1 MRKITVYLL
10 RFISVLVAGVLLGFT
25 SLTLCAQTQE
35 ESTTYISSKQAQN
48 IGKAFML
55 GNSTMAQSNGTK
67 KGTTGE
73 QTMQLVYTGYTTDE
87 NTGKTITCYYVFALQ
102 PKGFVIVAADDRIEP
117 ILGYSYD
124 NDFIAKDIPSNVR
137 SWLNDY
143 EQLVKAVVDQN
154 LQSDPVISI
163 KWNNLKSG
171 VQGNGSKGTS
181 VPPLIETTWD
191 QNSPYNSWCPT
202 DANGPGG
209 HAYAGCE
216 ACAMAQIMRYWQYP
230 SRGIG
235 SHSYN
240 TDQFAYLGYGSYGS
254 LSVNFANTTY
264 DYSLMPL
271 ALDNYSTSTQIN
283 EIAKLMHHC
292 GVAVEMMYGPNG
304 SGAYDNKAVNG
315 LRTYFGY
322 SDATLKR
329 RINFSDSKWIELLK
343 GELDNMRPLIYAGQ
357 GSYGGHAFVCDGYDS
372 QNNFHFNWGWGGNY
386 NGYYSLSILNPGP
399 YDFNSDHV
407 AIVGLDASQ
416 PMIRIDNESL
426 SFIIEEG
433 TTISESKSVS
443 VLATHLDASL
453 TATVTGN
460 FRISANGTDYANS
473 QTLSNTG
480 GTLYVR
486 YQPSNNNGI
495 EHGYITLSSGTLEKT
510 ISLTGALCANNP
522 SCLPPKNLSISS
534 EDQTN
539 INLQWET
546 PVINADPQTL
556 TWAEDLTFMYGFYD
570 DYQVSMMQRFCDTDL
585 LNYHNQELTQIS
597 FYAFS
602 DATVYKA
609 VVYKGGK
616 ANGGFDPGTLVLS
629 QDINKSTLTAN
640 TWNTITLNTP
650 VPVDA
655 TQELWFGI
663 YMEAPANTYCMP
675 ISSQSKPQKGCIY
688 GIHSNGSVS
697 WDELLENYSFCI
709 KGTVDNVRTV
719 DHYEVFRNDENI
731 ATTTN
736 TTAQDNLSDD
746 GTYTYTVTAYWSNGC
761 TASAQKQYTKED
773 SGTEVEIDSAISLSG
788 EIGGLTSNLDFV
800 DEAGGISSYP
810 RLSVAGELLY
820 YSPSVSTDNVETSG
834 TSATVH
840 GNVLFNGWCDTVTEK
855 GFQIWRSSGS
865 RTTQKVAFNQPF
877 AHCENPCN
885 DNNFTY
891 SFTGL
896 TPNTTYYVRAYAINS
911 MGKTYG
917 EEISFTTTNLP

>member
-1 MRKITVYLL
+1 MRKTTVYLL
-10 RFISVLVAGVLLGFT
+10 RFVSILVASVLLGFT

-35 ESTTYISSKQAQN
+35 ESTTYVSSKQAQN
-48 IGKAFML
+48 VGQAFML
-55 GNSTMAQSNGTK
+55 GNTATSQSNGIK
-67 KGTTGE
+67 KGTSSG
-73 QTMQLVYTGYTTDE
+73 QTMQLVYTGYATDE
-87 NTGKTITCYYVFALQ
+87 NTGNTITCYYVFALQ
-102 PKGFVIVAADDRIEP
+102 PKGFVIVAADDRVEP

-124 NDFIAKDIPSNVR
+124 NDFLAKDVPPHVR
-137 SWLNDY
+137 NWLHGY
-143 EQLVKAVVDQN
+143 EQLVKTMVVQN
-154 LQSDPVISI
+154 LQPDSAIII

-171 VQGNGSKGTS
+171 VLGNGSKGTS
-181 VPPLIETTWD
+181 VPPLLETTWD
-191 QNSPYNSWCPT
+191 QNSPYNLWCPS

-235 SHSYN
+235 SHSYTAN
-240 TDQFAYLGYGSYGS
+240 FSNYGYGNYGTQS
-254 LSVNFANTTY
+254 ANFANTTY

-271 ALDNYSTSTQIN
+271 SLDNYSSSSQIN
-283 EIAKLMHHC
+283 EVAKLMYHC

-304 SGAYDNKAVNG
+304 SGAYDTKARNG
-315 LRTYFGY
+315 LRNYFGY
-322 SDATLKR
+322 SGATLIY
-329 RINFSDSKWIELLK
+329 RINYSDNDWITTLK
-343 GELDNMRPLIYAGQ
+343 NELDNMRPLIYAGE
-357 GSYGGHAFVCDGYDS
+357 GSSGGHAFVCDGYDS
-372 QNNFHFNWGWGGNY
+372 QNNFHFNWGWSGTY
-386 NGYYSLSILNPGP
+386 NGYYSLSVLNPGP
-399 YDFNSDHV
+399 YDFSSGNV

-416 PMIRIDNESL
+416 PMIRVDNESL

-433 TTISESKSVS
+433 TTISESKAVT
-443 VLATHLDASL
+443 VLAAHLDASI

-460 FRISANGTDYANS
+460 FRISTNGTNYTTS
-473 QTLSNTG
+473 TTLGSTG

-486 YQPSNNNGI
+486 YQPANNNDI
-495 EHGYITLSSGTLEKT
+495 EHGYVTLSSGTLEKT
-510 ISLTGALCANNP
+510 ISLTGALCASNP
-522 SCLPPKNLSISS
+522 ACLPPKNLTISS
-534 EDQTN
+534 EDQSN
-539 INLQWET
+539 ITLQWET
-546 PVINADPQTL
+546 PVINADPHTL
-556 TWAEDLTFMYGFYD
+556 TWAANLNVMYGFYD

-585 LNYHNQELTQIS
+585 LNYHNQELTKIS

-616 ANGGFDPGTLVLS
+616 GNSGFDPGTLVLS

-640 TWNTITLNTP
+640 SWNTITFNTP

-675 ISSQSKPQKGCIY
+675 LSSQSMPQKGCIY

-719 DHYEVFRNDENI
+719 DHYQVFRNDETI

-736 TTAQDNLSDD
+736 TTAQDNLSDE

-788 EIGGLTSNLDFV
+788 ELGGLTSNLDFV
-800 DEAGGISSYP
+800 DEAGRISSYP
-810 RLSVAGELLY
+810 RLSVAGELY
-820 YSPSVSTDNVETSG
+820 YYPPTVSIDNIDISG

-840 GNVLFNGWCDTVTEK
+840 GNVLFNGWCETVMEK
-855 GFQIWRSSGS
+855 GFQIRRSGGN
-865 RTTQKVAFNQPF
+865 RTTQKVAFNQTF
-877 AHCENPCN
+877 TYCDNPCN
-885 DNNFTY
+885 DNKFTY

-896 TPNTTYYVRAYAINS
+896 TPNTTYYVRAYAINN
-911 MGKTYG
+911 MGTTYG
-917 EEISFTTTNLP
+917 EEVSFTTSNLP